1 MATGFSSFGQTQLNS
16 SFGQPP
22 SPSTKALGGL
32 GGPNPFT
39 TNNNK
44 VYILHSSIIIIIIM
58 L

>member
-1 MATGFSSFGQTQLNS
+1 MATGFSSFGQPPLNS

-22 SPSTKALGGL
+22 SPSTKALTGL

-39 TNNNK
+39 TNNK